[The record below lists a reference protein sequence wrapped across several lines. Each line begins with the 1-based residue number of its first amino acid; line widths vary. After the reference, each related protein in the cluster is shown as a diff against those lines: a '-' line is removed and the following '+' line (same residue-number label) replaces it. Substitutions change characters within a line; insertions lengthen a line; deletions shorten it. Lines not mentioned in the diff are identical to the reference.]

1 VSTHTSQPHPFT
13 PCRSLGAYSW
23 KSKAAKIVR
32 GKCEWPDA
40 FMDHGG
46 NEAAPLMLPADPAQV
61 RRSGV
66 GGWVVG
72 GGGGGGGVWV
82 GMGATTSTVG
92 GDRMMMRGGG

>member
-1 VSTHTSQPHPFT
+1 MSTHTSHPHTISP
-13 PCRSLGAYSW
+13 RRGSLGAYSW

-61 RRSGV
+61 RVQCHRMRSYPK
-66 GGWVVG
+66 
-72 GGGGGGGVWV
+72 
-82 GMGATTSTVG
+82 
-92 GDRMMMRGGG
+92 